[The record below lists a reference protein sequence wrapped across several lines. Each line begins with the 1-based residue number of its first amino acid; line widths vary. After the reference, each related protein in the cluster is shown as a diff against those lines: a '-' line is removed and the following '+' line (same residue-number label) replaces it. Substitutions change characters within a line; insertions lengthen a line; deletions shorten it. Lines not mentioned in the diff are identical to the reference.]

1 MATKETMKTIKSY
14 LLGLLEA
21 GDPTPIEELPD
32 EVVEK
37 RFQTLRLA
45 LTNHDETVKQNR
57 DLQSELN
64 NTKKELNELK
74 NKPFFPFPM
83 NSGDGLD
90 FGEFILISHAW
101 FSFLNTLQQIGI
113 VEVEYKAQKRRVL
126 YVGITNP
133 IATAEGFKKSV
144 LEIASFGQKIKDSG
158 DGF

>member
-21 GDPTPIEELPD
+21 GDPTPLEELPD
-32 EVVEK
+32 DVVEK
-37 RFQTLRLA
+37 RFQTLKHA

-64 NTKKELNELK
+64 NTKRELEELK

-83 NSGDGLD
+83 NSGGGLD
-90 FGEFILISHAW
+90 FGEFVLISHAW
-101 FSFLNTLQQIGI
+101 FSFLNSLQQVGI
-113 VEVEYKAQKRRVL
+113 VEVEYKTQNRRVV
-126 YVGITNP
+126 YIGITNST
-133 IATAEGFKKSV
+133 ATPEGFKKSV
-144 LEIASFGQKIKDSG
+144 LEIAKFGQKIKDSG